1 MTVIHES
8 FIGSSEAPRYC
19 TVIEL
24 ERGMLMREGRL
35 IERIQAGEV
44 SFEFI
49 REIAESTLPYQ
60 NISNLM
66 LNIMSLTDWTSETLN
81 LNFICAKIK
90 KACDQAA
97 DHSRPPAN
105 GFNICGRRTVAEA
118 KKEGLAC
125 RGYDDVGHPGGD
137 VVFVD
142 PYDWDDTGRGLKRY
156 PHTYDVIL
164 RPEMMEHYEKHD
176 SHKEQEIWRKRVD
189 MDGSPRVME
198 RRVKAALSAAEET
211 T

>member
-1 MTVIHES
+1 MTIIHES
-8 FIGSSEAPRYC
+8 FIGTSGHPRYF

-49 REIAESTLPYQ
+49 REIAESTLPFQ

-66 LNIMSLTDWTSETLN
+66 LNIMNLTAWTLETLN
-81 LNFICAKIK
+81 LKCICEKIK

-97 DHSRPPAN
+97 DHSRSPAN
-105 GFNICGRRTVAEA
+105 AHNICGRRTVAEA
-118 KKEGLAC
+118 KAEGLAC

-164 RPEMMEHYEKHD
+164 RPEMREHYEKHD
-176 SHKEQEIWRKRVD
+176 TYKEQDLWEKRVN

-198 RRVKAALSAAEET
+198 RRVKAAKEDGDE
-211 T
+211 